1 MKKYEKYERIGR
13 TVYAED
19 PNADPGPRIKITGF
33 EIENDFLAYH
43 DVRARI
49 HEQAEHDLGVAS
61 GLEVVVED
69 MGFALQVK
77 PGVAVDGSGQVIV
90 LASEDVE
97 SAGRLGRINTRRA
110 PADKTPLVS
119 PAYVTV
125 RFRTVKGDNSYNTDM
140 SSRRVKPRVQL
151 MAPGDLDDESRDKRD
166 QTSRDKENRKDGETE
181 APRLADGARPYHVV
195 LAVVEL
201 EADGKVKSLAP
212 AHSDRNLCPLGRKL
226 VGVPAGEI
234 RLRRS
239 KATKDGD
246 KETVSDTVAVTL
258 RPTEHGVEIV
268 GATETFRL
276 DVTQTGTQKLA
287 GMTFG
292 ATYVEFDQDIQ
303 TDKKIDGRDVSE
315 DGKKLDEH
323 LANKQNPHGVT
334 LQQLGPLSTD
344 GKTLKVAGDIDAS
357 GYVGINTGPDP
368 NHRLKVT
375 GNIHCDSISTG
386 TPGEQ
391 KARMTTDGSIYASGT
406 VECYTIK
413 VVHGGLSKMPDGFGG
428 VHAWDVFAEATIGS
442 GKDGAWKSYLQGG
455 DIYASG
461 YVGIN
466 TGPDPNHR
474 LKVTGN
480 IHCDSISTGTP
491 GEQKARMTTDGS
503 IHASGTVECYTI
515 KVVHGGLSKMP
526 DVCAGV
532 HAWDVFAE
540 GTIGCGKDGAWKSY
554 LQGGNIYASGCVGIN
569 TGPDENHRLKVAG
582 NIHCDSISTG
592 TPGEVKARM
601 TTDGSIHAT
610 GNVGIGAAPDPKHR
624 LTVVG
629 GTDQRWFAEFRPGA
643 QTFTSA
649 PKIGPEG
656 STPGT
661 SSRRARSAAAK
672 TANQTAIWVTK
683 ATSTPR
689 AA

>member
-1 MKKYEKYERIGR
+1 M
-13 TVYAED
+13 
-19 PNADPGPRIKITGF
+19 
-33 EIENDFLAYH
+33 
-43 DVRARI
+43 
-49 HEQAEHDLGVAS
+49 
-61 GLEVVVED
+61 
-69 MGFALQVK
+69 
-77 PGVAVDGSGQVIV
+77 
-90 LASEDVE
+90 
-97 SAGRLGRINTRRA
+97 
-110 PADKTPLVS
+110 
-119 PAYVTV
+119 
-125 RFRTVKGDNSYNTDM
+125 
-140 SSRRVKPRVQL
+140 
-151 MAPGDLDDESRDKRD
+151 
-166 QTSRDKENRKDGETE
+166 
-181 APRLADGARPYHVV
+181 V

-201 EADGKVKSLAP
+201 EEDGKVKSLAP
-212 AHSDRNLCPLGRKL
+212 SHADAELARKL

-239 KATKDGD
+239 ESTTKGGQPP
-246 KETVSDTVAVTL
+246 TVGDTVAVTL

-292 ATYVEFDQDIQ
+292 ATYVKFDQDIQ
-303 TDKKIDGRDVSE
+303 TDKRIDGRDVSE
-315 DGKKLDEH
+315 DGKRLDEH
-323 LANKQNPHGVT
+323 LANKQNPHGIT
-334 LQQLGPLSTD
+334 LNQLGPLSAV

-386 TPGEQ
+386 TPGEV
-391 KARMTTDGSIYASGT
+391 KARMTTDGSIHASGT

-413 VVHGGLSKMPDGFGG
+413 VVHGGLSKMPDVCAG
-428 VHAWDVFAEATIGS
+428 VHAWDVFAEGTIGC

-455 DIYASG
+455 NIYASG
-461 YVGIN
+461 CVGIN
-466 TGPDPNHR
+466 TGPDENHR
-474 LKVTGN
+474 LKVAGN

-491 GEQKARMTTDGS
+491 GEVKARMTTDGS

-610 GNVGIGAAPDPKHR
+610 GNVGIGEAR
-624 LTVVG
+624 T
-629 GTDQRWFAEFRPGA
+629 R
-643 QTFTSA
+643 
-649 PKIGPEG
+649 
-656 STPGT
+656 STG
-661 SSRRARSAAAK
+661 
-672 TANQTAIWVTK
+672 
-683 ATSTPR
+683 
-689 AA
+689 